1 MSGFPRKSRLLPS
14 IEAPHRA
21 AIWDIARLY
30 KIYNLQ
36 AKAYKLFRRSQGECS
51 PGENS
56 SRRFDKTIDEPCAAG
71 FVSGWGIVLNRRVGI
86 SLTVVLLYFFMA
98 VVPAQDQGRDVTIEY
113 IAHACFR
120 ITAPSGNKL
129 LIDPYGSRIWIG
141 YDYPEEIEADAV
153 LITHPHY
160 DHDGGISR
168 GHPAPWPDTMT
179 VLREP
184 GHYRMTGVEILGV
197 AGKHADPYGKEFGQ
211 TNTIW
216 VLEVAG
222 LRIAH
227 IGDNGPVSDAAAAQ
241 IGEVDVLMMPI
252 DSEYH
257 ILKEHE
263 IQTILHQLSPAI
275 LVPMHY
281 RLSDLEPNDNEP
293 DGLGGIDGWLKS
305 RNNVR
310 RAATHQT
317 TISTQDLPSSP
328 EILVFEHSPI
338 LERPQNEN

>member
-1 MSGFPRKSRLLPS
+1 M
-14 IEAPHRA
+14 
-21 AIWDIARLY
+21 
-30 KIYNLQ
+30 
-36 AKAYKLFRRSQGECS
+36 
-51 PGENS
+51 
-56 SRRFDKTIDEPCAAG
+56 
-71 FVSGWGIVLNRRVGI
+71 NRRI
-86 SLTVVLLYFFMA
+86 IYLLATVLFGLCIVEA
-98 VVPAQDQGRDVTIEY
+98 SAQQQRSTVADARQTVTIEY

-120 ITAPSGNKL
+120 ITVPSGKQL
-129 LIDPYGSRIWIG
+129 LIDPFASRVWIG
-141 YDYPEEIEADAV
+141 YDYPDGIEADAV

-160 DHDGGISR
+160 DHDGGASV
-168 GHPAPWPDTMT
+168 GHPAPWPDTMA
-179 VLREP
+179 VVREP
-184 GHYRMTGVEILGV
+184 GTYDLNDVEILGV

-241 IGEVDVLMMPI
+241 IGKVDILMMPI

-263 IQTILHQLSPAI
+263 IQAILQQFSPAI

-281 RLSDLEPNDNEP
+281 RLSDLEPNDDEP

-305 RNNVR
+305 RHNVR
-310 RAATHQT
+310 RLSTHQA
-317 TISTQDLPSSP
+317 TISLQDLPSNQ
-328 EILVFEHSPI
+328 EILVFEHWPK
-338 LERPQNEN
+338 LERPH